1 MQDVDISHTQDSYK
15 ELQDKL
21 KTSQKRARGLLDIV
35 LDTLDAK
42 DIDTLCSRVL
52 KLLTQTMDA
61 TATLCYIHT
70 HDGFYLRGTQSN
82 IDLSGIP
89 HHFPDKVA
97 CRQDCLCFNPHE
109 LSTQC
114 FTVVS
119 SDEAAVES
127 LTHKHNALPT
137 TNAYSQDTPPDV
149 VFLRDDK
156 TGDITRLKVCNV
168 PPFSSFVSVPVWY
181 GERVIALLL
190 VGYSAVHTF
199 VKSDLDYLNGIAR
212 YLSIQLIG
220 AITAAQAQRENRLIA
235 TSSKLRESMLHAQ
248 ELGLSHVWK
257 YANLAAKAIDA
268 KLVFVCD
275 EKSYCSLYAHSAKHQ
290 GEPTLFSGACKTCN
304 TSLPAA
310 EFFAQSPHYP
320 AFSFDCPCFS
330 AALGIPK
337 HVSISTFCAQDSL
350 GAVLKDQAIVGTGA
364 LVDFGL
370 LGSSRCMCIFV
381 RDETSTRLDSADLN
395 FLSRLAHDIHDT
407 TTNDQRHA
415 RDQHIAQALQTGMT
429 NELQQVEG
437 ITAQGIYSS
446 ATQTA
451 TIGGDFYD
459 LIRLPKCRACVIMG
473 DVSGKGVEAASVS
486 AAVKTAL
493 RAYAWQGL
501 MPAVQVRLL
510 NRFLLSF
517 SRVETFATL
526 FIGIIDLQ
534 KGVITYCS
542 AGHPPAMLIR
552 ASTGTIEQLNVQS
565 GAVGAFSEMSYTD
578 GTTELFEGD
587 ILVLYT
593 DGTTEARAQDG
604 SFFGEDGLMDALL
617 RERSQGIQGL
627 PQRLLDRLDAFT
639 SQHLQDD
646 VAIVGL
652 RFDDVHVKVC
662 RDCLLD

>member
-1 MQDVDISHTQDSYK
+1 M
-15 ELQDKL
+15 
-21 KTSQKRARGLLDIV
+21 
-35 LDTLDAK
+35 
-42 DIDTLCSRVL
+42 
-52 KLLTQTMDA
+52 
-61 TATLCYIHT
+61 
-70 HDGFYLRGTQSN
+70 
-82 IDLSGIP
+82 
-89 HHFPDKVA
+89 
-97 CRQDCLCFNPHE
+97 
-109 LSTQC
+109 
-114 FTVVS
+114 
-119 SDEAAVES
+119 
-127 LTHKHNALPT
+127 
-137 TNAYSQDTPPDV
+137 
-149 VFLRDDK
+149 
-156 TGDITRLKVCNV
+156 
-168 PPFSSFVSVPVWY
+168 
-181 GERVIALLL
+181 
-190 VGYSAVHTF
+190 
-199 VKSDLDYLNGIAR
+199 
-212 YLSIQLIG
+212 
-220 AITAAQAQRENRLIA
+220 
-235 TSSKLRESMLHAQ
+235 
-248 ELGLSHVWK
+248 
-257 YANLAAKAIDA
+257 
-268 KLVFVCD
+268 
-275 EKSYCSLYAHSAKHQ
+275 
-290 GEPTLFSGACKTCN
+290 
-304 TSLPAA
+304 
-310 EFFAQSPHYP
+310 
-320 AFSFDCPCFS
+320 
-330 AALGIPK
+330 
-337 HVSISTFCAQDSL
+337 
-350 GAVLKDQAIVGTGA
+350 LKDQAIVGTGA